1 MTFAELLPRLQGRL
15 HWRLF
20 ICNLKLAMNRG
31 LLKPADIQK
40 IFQLQPD
47 PRIPEGDS
55 HSLLGNLQRQIHE
68 PHLQLLLRHAV
79 PDMPAEFHGGI
90 TTVIKAADREYYIDS
105 NDFSGHD
112 FDLPG
117 RAVRRFK
124 PTAQTREFFWVA
136 PRALCDLAIQ
146 EFRAQQDP
154 ATDVKRIDTATDEGS
169 PMDDRKLAIADR
181 IRDLLGLVHHGRRI
195 QLMAISLRAP
205 AAQRTCLPT
214 VIEALPNL
222 RFLQSH
228 SEPPP
233 GNVCGYTVDL
243 QKLETQAIG
252 EAIAGAPELVMERV
266 FLRDCD
272 EVEVVTLGVTRK
284 DRATLRASR
293 RFLDQMEYIL
303 RLKFSEVLN
312 EFLALLQPS
321 GSRS

>member
-47 PRIPEGDS
+47 PTILESDS
-55 HSLLGNLQRQIHE
+55 HSLLGNLQRQIHD
-68 PHLQLLLRHAV
+68 PRLQLLLRHPL
-79 PDMPAEFHGGI
+79 PDLPAEFQDGI
-90 TTVIKAADREYYIDS
+90 TTVINADDREYYVHP

-124 PTAQTREFFWVA
+124 STAQTREFFWVA
-136 PRALCDLAIQ
+136 PRALFELAIQ
-146 EFRAQQDP
+146 EFHAQQDP
-154 ATDVKRIDTATDEGS
+154 TTDVKRTDTAKEEGG
-169 PMDDRKLAIADR
+169 PMDDRRLAIADR
-181 IRDLLGLVHHGRRI
+181 IRDLLGLVHHGRKV
-195 QLMAISLRAP
+195 QLMAISLRVP

-228 SEPPP
+228 SKPPP
-233 GNVCGYTVDL
+233 GTGCGYTVDL
-243 QKLETQAIG
+243 QKLETQALG

-266 FLRDCD
+266 LLRDCD

-303 RLKFSEVLN
+303 RLKFSEVLD
-312 EFLALLQPS
+312 EFLALVQPS
-321 GSRS
+321 GSRT